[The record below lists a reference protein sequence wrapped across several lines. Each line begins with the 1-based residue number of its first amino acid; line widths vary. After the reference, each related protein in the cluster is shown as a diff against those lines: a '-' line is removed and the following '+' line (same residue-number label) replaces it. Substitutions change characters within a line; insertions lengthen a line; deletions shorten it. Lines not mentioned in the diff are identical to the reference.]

1 MDNKQVLKYIIGVHL
16 HGEKD
21 GTNDWNTALDSGLD
35 PITDIIPDYPHE
47 VLSCRETT
55 HHDTTYVDRQWW
67 RKPRLLRL
75 GCPPFFLYVVLVL
88 HVLFHYGKRR
98 SAYGRN
104 EVAVRSQGRESSFQ

>member
-21 GTNDWNTALDSGLD
+21 GTNDWNTALASGLD

-55 HHDTTYVDRQWW
+55 HHDTTYVDIAYITMHDASIHHYTPYMTMDEL
-67 RKPRLLRL
+67 KH
-75 GCPPFFLYVVLVL
+75 VVLD
-88 HVLFHYGKRR
+88 
-98 SAYGRN
+98 N
-104 EVAVRSQGRESSFQ
+104 ENM